1 MKTTSW
7 WEKRQEAARQ
17 RRELVASVRRDGW
30 FSDLIDRGR
39 KFGRDS
45 GEKVR
50 RITSQATMGAKKAG
64 ITAAMKVLGVQ
75 ASARLNEK
83 LVQRSAASV
92 LYADKKGPVSK
103 SHSEWAAGYES
114 RVRAARPG
122 LLAEPEKAAAGPDR
136 PVWPFVGIS
145 AEKDDPEAGS

>member
-17 RRELVASVRRDGW
+17 RRELVADVRKNGW
-30 FSDLIDRGR
+30 YSNLIDRGR
-39 KFGRDS
+39 KFGRDNTERFKRLS
-45 GEKVR
+45 
-50 RITSQATMGAKKAG
+50 SQSVLQAKKAG
-64 ITAAMKVLGVQ
+64 ITAARRVLGVQ

-103 SHSEWAAGYES
+103 SQAEWAAGYES